1 MSISLLFDKNN
12 TALNCGSLNCE
23 TINNVKQSVIT
34 NETNSVGQVLQI
46 ININPNEV
54 EFQDIPKELPSTNEY
69 PNGYVLKILDNIENT
84 YVWSAD
90 TTGGTVPLI
99 LTGEST
105 QAFVVRADIL
115 NPPLISCNTTIG
127 TTSLDGSV
135 RVRGVNS
142 PNKFTIQDATFTNVF
157 LTNTTDKEIEIN
169 GKTIIKGVDD
179 EKFKVIRNDGTKTFS
194 VDTLNNSIYL
204 GQGLPQSI
212 EMISYEF
219 PQPIPSLGI
228 TNNLNINV
236 KLDEGGV
243 GDNSFVGYI
252 ASNGQNKMYNLVN
265 NVSCGLFFTAPNAG
279 IQTTANIFNISGDT
293 TNSQCNIDFSRGKVY
308 VKGKDDNSITLS
320 NNLNKVDIQ
329 GEAGITLT
337 TNTGVIEFES
347 QVQFNNTFPQ
357 FSGFGA
363 PTLANE
369 FVNKGYVDEYV
380 NKKVSFF
387 SMISN
392 SPSANE
398 ISPLFANLLGGTFSP
413 NSTLTVPAD
422 NFVVGDSFHLT
433 ISGSCN
439 FNGTPPNATIG
450 TPTAKNLTLTLLSN
464 AVVLNTLVIPT
475 RNTGVSSFFEVETDF
490 TIRSI
495 GVSGSIVNSFE
506 FTYQIPSTTS
516 FEGTRGTTIGTI
528 DTTISNTLTCVA
540 TLDTGYSSASIQA
553 FMAVLRKTK

>member
-12 TALNCGSLNCE
+12 AALNCGSLNCE
-23 TINNVKQSVIT
+23 TINNIKQQVI

-54 EFQDIPKELPSTNEY
+54 AFQDIPKELPSTNEY

-99 LTGEST
+99 LTGSST
-105 QAFVVRADIL
+105 QAFVVRADII
-115 NPPLISCNTTIG
+115 NPPLISCNTAFG
-127 TTSLDGSV
+127 TTTLDGSV
-135 RVRGVNS
+135 RVNGVNS
-142 PNKFTIQDATFTNVF
+142 ENKFTIQDAT
-157 LTNTTDKEIEIN
+157 LTKILQVDTTDKEVDIN
-169 GKTIIKGVDD
+169 CRTTIKGIDE
-179 EKFKVIRNDGTKTFS
+179 EKFKVLRNNGDKTFS

-212 EMISYEF
+212 EMISYSF

-243 GDNSFVGYI
+243 GDTSFVGYI
-252 ASNGQNKMYNLVN
+252 ASNGPNKTYNFVN
-265 NVSCGLFFTAPNAG
+265 NESCGLFFDAPSVG
-279 IQTTANIFNISGDT
+279 IQTTASVFTISSDT
-293 TNSQCNIDFSRGKVY
+293 TNSKCNIEFSRGRVY
-308 VKGKDDNSITLS
+308 IKGQDDNSITLS

-329 GEAGITLT
+329 GEAGIVLT
-337 TNTGVIEFES
+337 TNTGAIEFES

-357 FSGFGA
+357 FSGFGS

-369 FVNKGYVDEYV
+369 LVNKGYVDNYV
-380 NKKVSFF
+380 NSRVSFF

-392 SPSANE
+392 SPSANQTT
-398 ISPLFANLLGGTFSP
+398 PLSTNLLGGTFSP
-413 NSTLTVPAD
+413 NSTLTVPAG
-422 NFVVGDSFHLT
+422 NFVVGDSFTLT

-439 FNGTPPNATIG
+439 FNGTPPNASVG
-450 TPTAKNLTLTLLSN
+450 TPTAKNLTITLLSN
-464 AVVLNTLVIPT
+464 AIVLNTLIIPT
-475 RNTGVSSFFEVETDF
+475 RNTGVSSFFEIETDF
-490 TIRSI
+490 TIRSL